1 MTPSIDYR
9 AFFDLSYGLYLLT
22 SCDGAR
28 RNGQLANSAFQV
40 TAEPPRLAVVVNQ
53 LNFTHELIC
62 TGGVF
67 ALSVLAESAPLAFFA
82 PFGFRSGR
90 SCDKLAGIANRPGAT
105 GCPLI
110 TEHTLSLLEAQ
121 VVQQHAV
128 GSHTIFVGQVVQTE
142 VLRQGRPLTYDYYHR
157 ELRGKTPAS
166 APSYQP
172 PRDPTDK
179 P

>member
-1 MTPSIDYR
+1 MMSPIDYR

-22 SCDGAR
+22 SCDGDR
-28 RNGQLANSAFQV
+28 RNGQLVNSAFQV
-40 TAEPPRLAVVVNQ
+40 TAEPPNLAVVVHQ

-62 TGGVF
+62 AGGVF

-90 SCDKLAGIANRPGAT
+90 NSDKLAGVDSRTGAT

-110 TEHTLSLLEAQ
+110 TEHTLSLIEAQ
-121 VVQQHAV
+121 VVTQLAI
-128 GSHTIFVGQVVQTE
+128 GSHTIFVGQAVRTE
-142 VLRQGRPLTYDYYHR
+142 VLRQGRPLTYDYYRR
-157 ELRGKTPAS
+157 ELRGRTPAS

-172 PRDPTDK
+172 PQDPADK